1 MLRQGVDHTTVVHPR
16 RVRGDTDPRAADVG
30 ALLPL
35 RGEGNRMTTLITEIR
50 DDQLLDEVLE
60 LLGPG
65 MFDGRVMSIHNV
77 APKDVPLLRPDKFR
91 TSKRSEDV

>member
-1 MLRQGVDHTTVVHPR
+1 MLRQGVDHTTVVHPLHL
-16 RVRGDTDPRAADVG
+16 RGDTDPRAADVG
-30 ALLPL
+30 ALFSMQ
-35 RGEGNRMTTLITEIR
+35 GERTRMMLMVNIT
-50 DDQLLDEVLE
+50 DDMLFDEVLE

-65 MFDGRVMSIHNV
+65 MFDGRVMSMHNV